1 MLMCYTSYIKI
12 NAHIGLSPY
21 YGGVKMNARYWMKSD
36 EFSMTYDDWMTFED
50 VQIEQTFVAKDI
62 ALLAEAKYPENISK
76 EIDQTFDFM
85 YDKALATHQKLA
97 MMMFAKS
104 KLKEVKADFES
115 TQNMTC
121 PALYGVSKTMILF
134 YFESMIVFARNALD
148 VAAYVYSD
156 LLFGQRKDSYND
168 VIKKVKKSDD
178 PLYQDFQ
185 SFLETAYD
193 EDSSEILALRLLCGT
208 ERGRALRDTIV
219 HQANVNMGYYEYKE
233 GSEKEHL
240 FLELKNYEPIDM
252 DMFIDDFTDDVL
264 RIFEETNNCCRR
276 KLEAESSSH

>member
-1 MLMCYTSYIKI
+1 
-12 NAHIGLSPY
+12 
-21 YGGVKMNARYWMKSD
+21 
-36 EFSMTYDDWMTFED
+36 
-50 VQIEQTFVAKDI
+50 
-62 ALLAEAKYPENISK
+62 
-76 EIDQTFDFM
+76 
-85 YDKALATHQKLA
+85 
-97 MMMFAKS
+97 
-104 KLKEVKADFES
+104 
-115 TQNMTC
+115 
-121 PALYGVSKTMILF
+121 MILF

-156 LLFGQRKDSYND
+156 ILFGQRKDSYND
-168 VIKKVKKSDD
+168 VIQKVKKTND
-178 PLYQDFQ
+178 PLYHDFQ

-264 RIFEETNNCCRR
+264 RILEETSNCCRR

>member
-1 MLMCYTSYIKI
+1 
-12 NAHIGLSPY
+12 
-21 YGGVKMNARYWMKSD
+21 MNARFWMQAD
-36 EFSMTYDDWMTFED
+36 EFSMAYDDWMTLED

-62 ALLAEAKYPENISK
+62 ALLAEAKYPENVSEDVDK
-76 EIDQTFDFM
+76 LFDFM
-85 YDKALATHQKLA
+85 YDKALATHQKLS

-115 TQNMTC
+115 TQNMNC

-156 LLFGQRKDSYND
+156 LLLGQRKDSFND
-168 VIKKVKKSDD
+168 VIKKVKKMTD
-178 PLYQDFQ
+178 PLYHDFQ
-185 SFLETAYD
+185 AFLDAAYD
-193 EDSSEILALRLLCGT
+193 VESSDILALSLLCGT

-219 HQANVNMGYYEYKE
+219 HQANVKMGYYEYKE

-240 FLELKNYEPIDM
+240 FLELKGFEQLDL
-252 DMFIDDFTDDVL
+252 DVFIDDFTDDVIRVL
-264 RIFEETNNCCRR
+264 EETNNCCRR
-276 KLEAESSSH
+276 KLESENISHG